1 MTKKTYHRI
10 AAVQKAARIMKI
22 VGESKGPITGS
33 DIAIQV
39 DEPAG
44 TVMCHLATLED
55 FGLVQ
60 ETGGGWLPGL
70 ALALFWAK
78 RKATLESQMG
88 KINRE
93 LEAMEGTNE

>member
-1 MTKKTYHRI
+1 MAQKSYNRI
-10 AAVQKAARIMKI
+10 GAVQKAARILKVI
-22 VGESKGPITGS
+22 GDSKGPITGS
-33 DIAIQV
+33 DIAKEV

-60 ETGGGWLPGL
+60 EVGGGWLPGL
-70 ALALFWAK
+70 ALALYWAK
-78 RKATLESQMG
+78 RKATLESQME

-93 LEAMEGTNE
+93 LEVMGRE